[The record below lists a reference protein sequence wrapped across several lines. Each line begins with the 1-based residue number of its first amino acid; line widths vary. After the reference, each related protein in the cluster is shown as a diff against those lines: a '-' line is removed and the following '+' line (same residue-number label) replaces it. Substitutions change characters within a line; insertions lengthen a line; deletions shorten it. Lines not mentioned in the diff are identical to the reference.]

1 MSKNRSLQMKISTT
15 MIAVLIAAVFCVAA
29 VFFLSTNGL
38 TNTAFTYSERIG
50 RTTGEKSALSM
61 DEMTQRTLMTLAEN
75 KADLA
80 DTLFAEFEQ
89 AVETAAFAA
98 QKIYEHPEDYSARPV
113 PLPDKNNDGTI
124 SIQAL
129 YLNPETMP
137 DDPAV
142 QEEVMLI
149 GNIQDL
155 LVSINENFPAM
166 ASNYIASV
174 NGFMVQADY
183 IAPKKYDETGQL
195 MPFDPS
201 VRPWYIGAKETGKTF
216 LSPSVRDA
224 HTPQLGVMCGV
235 PIYVNGEFMGVSGAG
250 MYLDDLDS
258 MVENIHLDSDMNA
271 LILSQQGQ
279 IQFSTFKTGILEIGE
294 EGEDLRKQEG
304 QEIARTAEK
313 AVRGESGVDLIEVDG
328 HAMYVAYAPMK
339 TVGWSFVLLLP
350 QEVVEAPTT
359 QLIAGIEEI
368 TEQSSAEMN
377 NYIRRSSMIMIIVVI
392 SIILIILLVSLVLSK
407 HIVSPIKSLTEQ
419 VQQVEGDHLDF
430 HWDMK
435 TGDETQSLAE
445 SFESLIDRMKN
456 YISDIQTITAERERI
471 GTELELAEKIQAS
484 MLPHVFPPF
493 PARKEFDIYASMDP
507 AKEVGGDF
515 YDFFLVD
522 ENHLAM
528 VMADVSGKGIPAA
541 MLMMITKTILQ
552 SVAMLGKTP
561 GQILGKTNEA
571 LCSNNPEGMFVTVW
585 VGMLDISS
593 GILTAANAGHEYP
606 AIKRANGQFELFK
619 DPHGFVIGG
628 FDDEYYH
635 EYTLTLQRGDQI
647 FLYTDGV
654 PEASQADRKM
664 FGTERMLLALNE
676 DPKADCVQVLKNVRR
691 AVDDFVQDAEQFDD
705 LTMMC
710 LEYKGGADHA

>member
-183 IAPKKYDETGQL
+183 IAPKKYDENGQL

-216 LSPSVRDA
+216 LSPAVRDA

-250 MYLDDLDS
+250 MYLDDLDQIS
-258 MVENIHLDSDMNA
+258 HLPTSRSPGF
-271 LILSQQGQ
+271 LFL
-279 IQFSTFKTGILEIGE
+279 TG
-294 EGEDLRKQEG
+294 
-304 QEIARTAEK
+304 
-313 AVRGESGVDLIEVDG
+313 
-328 HAMYVAYAPMK
+328 
-339 TVGWSFVLLLP
+339 
-350 QEVVEAPTT
+350 
-359 QLIAGIEEI
+359 
-368 TEQSSAEMN
+368 
-377 NYIRRSSMIMIIVVI
+377 
-392 SIILIILLVSLVLSK
+392 
-407 HIVSPIKSLTEQ
+407 
-419 VQQVEGDHLDF
+419 
-430 HWDMK
+430 
-435 TGDETQSLAE
+435 
-445 SFESLIDRMKN
+445 
-456 YISDIQTITAERERI
+456 
-471 GTELELAEKIQAS
+471 
-484 MLPHVFPPF
+484 
-493 PARKEFDIYASMDP
+493 
-507 AKEVGGDF
+507 
-515 YDFFLVD
+515 
-522 ENHLAM
+522 
-528 VMADVSGKGIPAA
+528 
-541 MLMMITKTILQ
+541 
-552 SVAMLGKTP
+552 
-561 GQILGKTNEA
+561 
-571 LCSNNPEGMFVTVW
+571 
-585 VGMLDISS
+585 
-593 GILTAANAGHEYP
+593 
-606 AIKRANGQFELFK
+606 
-619 DPHGFVIGG
+619 
-628 FDDEYYH
+628 
-635 EYTLTLQRGDQI
+635 
-647 FLYTDGV
+647 
-654 PEASQADRKM
+654 
-664 FGTERMLLALNE
+664 
-676 DPKADCVQVLKNVRR
+676 
-691 AVDDFVQDAEQFDD
+691 
-705 LTMMC
+705 
-710 LEYKGGADHA
+710 